1 MVSSAAPTVPAY
13 LKELPAERRAVVSK
27 VRALVRRHLPPGYRE
42 SMGYGMIGYSIPLAR
57 YPDTHNGQPLGYVGL
72 AAQKNNYALYLM
84 GCYMDRKSEALL
96 REAFRKAGKKPDM
109 GKCCLRFRSLDD
121 LPLDTIGALVASMPV
136 EAFVALYEKNRP
148 KKNAKKK

>member
-27 VRALVRRHLPPGYRE
+27 VRAVVRKHLPPGYRE
-42 SMGYGMIGYSIPLAR
+42 SMGYGMIGYCVPLSR
-57 YPDTHNGQPLGYVGL
+57 YPDTYNGQPLGYVGL

-96 REAFRKAGKKPDM
+96 RDGFRKAGKKLDM
-109 GKCCLRFRSLDD
+109 GKCCLRFKRLEDLSLE
-121 LPLDTIGALVASMPV
+121 TIGAIVERMPV
-136 EAFVALYEKNRP
+136 EELVARYEKNRP
-148 KKNAKKK
+148 KKNSKK